1 LSDKIG
7 RKITLVIAT
16 LGISATFLSLGQFT
30 SDWPLWVVVTGTIIG
45 GIFSKG
51 GSGAVY
57 AMVPLIQRR
66 MTGQIAGMTGAFGN
80 IGGVMFLTVLSFVAP
95 GTFFMVIGAMGL
107 TTLILVTLVLKE
119 PKGQMAEI
127 MPDGT
132 VHMIDISK
140 D

>member
-1 LSDKIG
+1 
-7 RKITLVIAT
+7 
-16 LGISATFLSLGQFT
+16 
-30 SDWPLWVVVTGTIIG
+30 
-45 GIFSKG
+45 
-51 GSGAVY
+51 
-57 AMVPLIQRR
+57 

-95 GTFFMVIGAMGL
+95 GIFFMVIGAVGL

>member
-1 LSDKIG
+1 
-7 RKITLVIAT
+7 
-16 LGISATFLSLGQFT
+16 
-30 SDWPLWVVVTGTIIG
+30 
-45 GIFSKG
+45 
-51 GSGAVY
+51 
-57 AMVPLIQRR
+57 
-66 MTGQIAGMTGAFGN
+66 
-80 IGGVMFLTVLSFVAP
+80 
-95 GTFFMVIGAMGL
+95 MVIGAMGL